1 MYNLVTF
8 LENTAEYRRHHRE
21 SEYGTLEHDR
31 ELLFN
36 VSPAAKIMDITAPL
50 MVVQGRN
57 DPRVPVTEAEQ
68 AVAALRKMGR
78 TVEYICYDD
87 EGHGV
92 AYLKNK
98 IDCYSKVAAFL
109 KKYL

>member
-1 MYNLVTF
+1 MGN
-8 LENTAEYRRHHRE
+8 
-21 SEYGTLEHDR
+21 GTPECYTKDVYKR
-31 ELLFN
+31 Q
-36 VSPAAKIMDITAPL
+36 
-50 MVVQGRN
+50 VQGRN